1 MDKRIRESYTR
12 GIRDIAL
19 ARFEGGYPEEMGG
32 FESYVVKFQ
41 RNKSEFVLRLA
52 HTIRR
57 TPDMIQGEV
66 QWIRYLAENGV
77 SVADAVESL
86 AGNLVEEIPD
96 GKGGKF
102 LATAFRMIKGK
113 TPWQYGWNT
122 ELFTD
127 YGRLLGKMHNLSRS
141 YSPAVDLR
149 PHWNSTSLGGD
160 LLKMIPEDQKKVR
173 SRIRELEN
181 EALAL
186 PMDRDSYGL
195 VHYDAHGG
203 NMLVSPEGRIT
214 LFDFDDCCLSWYAN
228 DIAIVLFY
236 MITNAEDPEMT
247 AAEFLEPF
255 FRGYAENNSL
265 DPAWLNSIPLFLS
278 IREID
283 LYAVIHRSMDIE
295 KLDGWCGAFMAGRRE
310 RLEKG
315 IPYLHMDFSGFSQFL
330 K

>member
-1 MDKRIRESYTR
+1 MERRIKERYTFE
-12 GIRDIAL
+12 IRDDAV
-19 ARFEGGYPEEMGG
+19 ARFGGNSPEDIGG
-32 FESYVVKFQ
+32 FESFIMKFS
-41 RNKSEFVLRLA
+41 RNGTDLVLRLA

-57 TPDMIQGEV
+57 SPEMIQGEV

-86 AGNLVEEIPD
+86 SGNLVEEIPD
-96 GKGGKF
+96 GKGGSF

-141 YSPAVDLR
+141 YAPPVDLR
-149 PHWNSTSLGGD
+149 PHWNSSSLGGD
-160 LLKMIPEDQKKVR
+160 LLKMIPEDQEKVR
-173 SRIRELEN
+173 SRITELEN

-186 PMDRDSYGL
+186 PAARDSYGL

-203 NMLVSPEGRIT
+203 NMLVSETGRIT
-214 LFDFDDCCLSWYAN
+214 LFDFDDCCFSWYAG
-228 DIAIVLFY
+228 DIAIILFY
-236 MITNAEDPEMT
+236 MVTNAKEPEMI
-247 AAEFLEPF
+247 AAKFLEPF

-265 DPAWLNSIPLFLS
+265 DPVWLNSIPLFLS

-283 LYAVIHRSMDIE
+283 LYAVIHRSMDME
-295 KLDGWCGAFMAGRRE
+295 NLDGWCGAFMKGRRE

-315 IPYLHMDFSGFSQFL
+315 APYLDMDFSRFSSL
-330 K
+330 LT